1 MSNDNKPQNNNI
13 FAIFSVAI
21 ISFLILI
28 PIVNAIR
35 IPLGTNN
42 TGLVSIAT
50 IKKISPYTNYLRF
63 LLFLAMPFLVAV
75 IVANKKP
82 DFVTRQW
89 QFIKKVFGFLTDTKF
104 YTVISFILLLS
115 WAINRTYGYL
125 SFPLDDTF
133 HEGEYLGFLPNFL
146 TQTKPFLNTVMIHGF
161 GLNVLTSL
169 IANKLATHSNV
180 IALTRFFRMTQGLLT
195 YLACF
200 WLIWEI
206 ISSVKFNIP
215 RRNIFLL
222 FCAVFTFFDGFIFEI
237 AKGIHQ
243 GRDVYLL
250 VQLALTVRFFRMSS
264 LNNLSRSEKFIL
276 PTLVGISL
284 PLSIL
289 YVYDRAIYFI
299 LIYLVCCALAIFLDQ
314 KFSRDWLI
322 GSGFGIV
329 TSSVA
334 LVIILG
340 VDQVLAILSQI
351 SYWGRYGRY
360 MTFIP
365 LPSLSL
371 ESLPIWRSFTFLS
384 LVIILGCI
392 YLFLEY
398 QKYSNLKELC
408 ANNCLIIILLFSSLV
423 YSRIALDRSDYGHVA
438 PGALMSVFLLTLIC
452 VNLFKEQIENF
463 KLTLHYWVTLL
474 IISLAILNPFFR
486 PYNAYLNLDAIQKT
500 YQISDTNIIKKD
512 YLDAF
517 NTLKPEIDKLSCF
530 YGLTSEGLW
539 YYLFQKP
546 SCSRFIYVYYAQPQ
560 FAQKLVV
567 SELKEKKPGLILFT
581 NDFWSNAVDGIQVS
595 DSASIIYQ
603 YFLEKYKPYRVIGSH
618 WFWNQRNKKLTFI
631 KNQGIINNGYI
642 DSVVPEKIKRR
653 HSVPLSGWAVLPKQV
668 RSADAVYISYG
679 SQNKLIAVAR
689 VNAARP
695 DVAKVLANDAYT
707 QSGWSVLLPIK
718 TLPTGNNVLRVW
730 SYDAKG
736 EQLQQIGK
744 DINMNLVD

>member
-1 MSNDNKPQNNNI
+1 MSSDNKPENTNI
-13 FAIFSVAI
+13 FAIFSVAV

-63 LLFLAMPFLVAV
+63 LLFLAVPFLVAV
-75 IVANKKP
+75 IVASKKP

-89 QFIKKVFGFLTDTKF
+89 QFIKKIGRFLIDTKF
-104 YTVISFILLLS
+104 YTVFSFILLLS

-206 ISSVKFNIP
+206 ISSAKFNIP

-250 VQLALTVRFFRMSS
+250 VQLALTIRFFRMLLS
-264 LNNLSRSEKFIL
+264 NNLSRAEKLIL
-276 PTLVGISL
+276 PTLIGISL
-284 PLSIL
+284 PVSIL

-299 LIYLVCCALAIFLDQ
+299 LIYLVCCALAIFLNQ

-334 LVIILG
+334 LIIILG

-360 MTFIP
+360 MTFIA
-365 LPSLSL
+365 LPSLDW
-371 ESLPIWRSFTFLS
+371 ESLPIWRSFTFLT
-384 LVIILGCI
+384 LVIILGAI

-398 QKYSNLKELC
+398 QKYCNLKEFC
-408 ANNCLIIILLFSSLV
+408 ANNSLIIILFFSSLV

-452 VNLFKEQIENF
+452 VNLFKQQIENL

-500 YQISDTNIIKKD
+500 YQIPDTNIIKKD

-517 NTLKPEIDKLSCF
+517 NSLKPEIDKLSCF

-546 SCSRFIYVYYAQPQ
+546 SCSKFIYVYYAQPPL
-560 FAQKLVV
+560 AQKIVV
-567 SELKEKKPGLILFT
+567 SEIEEKKPRLILFT
-581 NDFWSNAVDGIQVS
+581 NDFWSNAVDNIQVS

-603 YFLEKYKPYRVIGSH
+603 YFLEKYKPYTLIGSH
-618 WFWNQRNKKLTFI
+618 WFWNQRNKKLSFI
-631 KNQGIINNGYI
+631 KNQGSIQNGYM
-642 DSVVPEKIKRR
+642 DTVVPEKIKRR
-653 HSVPLSGWAVLPKQV
+653 HSVPLGGWAVLPKQV
-668 RSADAVYISYG
+668 RPADAVYISYG

-689 VNAARP
+689 VNGARP

-707 QSGWSVLLPIK
+707 QSGWSLLLPIK

-736 EQLQQIGK
+736 EQLEQIGK
-744 DINMNLVD
+744 DININLVD